1 MPRSLL
7 LTALAL
13 LTVGCASEIPEGS
26 DGDVEGQVHLLGDL
40 TPPPTSGVVQ
50 LYATLQAVDTRIA
63 FRQAT
68 LAGGPADWT
77 FHLAGVPEGTYYL
90 GACFP
95 GLGCGTHS
103 DIEGQP
109 APVVVSA
116 SQTATATF
124 AF

>member
-13 LTVGCASEIPEGS
+13 LTVACANDIPEGS

-50 LYATLQAVDTRIA
+50 LYTSPQASDTRTA
-63 FRQAT
+63 FRQGALT
-68 LAGGPADWT
+68 GGPADWT

-109 APVVVSA
+109 APVVVSGN
-116 SQTATATF
+116 QTTTTTF